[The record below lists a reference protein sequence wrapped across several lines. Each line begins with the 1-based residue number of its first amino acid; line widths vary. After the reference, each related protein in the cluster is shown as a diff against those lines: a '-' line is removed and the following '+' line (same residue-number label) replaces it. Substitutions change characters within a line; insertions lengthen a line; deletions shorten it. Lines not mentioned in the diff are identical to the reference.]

1 MSKIIPSMVGEC
13 DRVIDSVQPVHS
25 WNGSQMTDGRLVAAC
40 AAASADAMARPATG
54 GRAIMDA
61 RVAQYFENVRRLT
74 PCRAS
79 VSINGPCMLF
89 HLPIRHI
96 LKKKSA
102 STQI

>member
-25 WNGSQMTDGRLVAAC
+25 WNGSQMTEGRLVAAC

-54 GRAIMDA
+54 GSAIMDA
-61 RVAQYFENVRRLT
+61 RVAQYLENVRRLT
-74 PCRAS
+74 PFRAS

-89 HLPIRHI
+89 HLPIRHT
-96 LKKKSA
+96 LK
-102 STQI
+102 